1 MATMNGTDHAE
12 NGNNCNASMGPNQLI
27 EALGLK
33 TVVFCYVGCFT
44 IVFGLLGYAVYH
56 FSKRRNFG
64 AMPAYLLF
72 TPALVLVA
80 TVLPLISPPLGR
92 MVNIVQDL
100 LIFSSMLVYM
110 DLTLQMV
117 GGSEALLDI
126 KSGQDEP
133 TCAIGSPPFCCL
145 GVLRPPQLTLKL
157 FNLFNLP
164 TKLKVGVDSLSLL
177 VFSGLAVNNIHQP
190 VSFEVSPMFLLT
202 LRILI
207 ILGPIS
213 LYTFHCF
220 ADIAAPRLMGSNPRL
235 RAKLISVVFMSFKVT
250 DILLIILE
258 AAGVLPELPQLECVP
273 SKQLILPLVQIVLLL
288 PSCILLPPSYSKQ
301 WPLSFSQNSVDNKL
315 ADKPRENLQDPR

>member
-1 MATMNGTDHAE
+1 
-12 NGNNCNASMGPNQLI
+12 MGPNQLI
-27 EALGLK
+27 EALGLQ

-56 FSKRRNFG
+56 FSKRKNFG

-145 GVLRPPQLTLKL
+145 GVLRPPQLTRKL

-220 ADIAAPRLMGSNPRL
+220 ADI
-235 RAKLISVVFMSFKVT
+235 

-258 AAGVLPELPQLECVP
+258 AAGVLPELPQLECIP
-273 SKQLILPLVQIVLLL
+273 SRQLILPLVQIVLLL

>member
-1 MATMNGTDHAE
+1 LFILLVKEEELWSNAGVPSLHSCLGPGCHCSASYFATFRAYGEYCSGFVDILFNVSLH
-12 NGNNCNASMGPNQLI
+12 GP
-27 EALGLK
+27 
-33 TVVFCYVGCFT
+33 
-44 IVFGLLGYAVYH
+44 H
-56 FSKRRNFG
+56 S
-64 AMPAYLLF
+64 
-72 TPALVLVA
+72 
-80 TVLPLISPPLGR
+80 
-92 MVNIVQDL
+92 
-100 LIFSSMLVYM
+100 
-110 DLTLQMV
+110 
-117 GGSEALLDI
+117 SEALLDI

-145 GVLRPPQLTLKL
+145 GVLRPPQLTRKL